1 MQERKRIRV
10 NDEMISYFLSEKAVH
25 IDNNDALKRAIL
37 KPQAAAEM
45 ARVILDDHQKQ
56 FNHELPITSTSLAA
70 EIYGHVFPEKL
81 AEAIKKIPMP
91 DKFEDVLNKIMEKTD
106 VIDAGHESIDGN
118 RKIWDTV
125 SKIIPLQ

>member
-37 KPQAAAEM
+37 KPQAATEM
-45 ARVILDDHQKQ
+45 ARIILDDHQKQ

-118 RKIWDTV
+118 RKIWDAV

>member
-45 ARVILDDHQKQ
+45 ARVILDDHQKL
-56 FNHELPITSTSLAA
+56 FNHELPISSTSLAA

-125 SKIIPLQ
+125 SKIIPFQ

>member
-37 KPQAAAEM
+37 KPQEAAEM

-56 FNHELPITSTSLAA
+56 FNHELPISSTSLAA

-125 SKIIPLQ
+125 SKIIPFQ

>member
-1 MQERKRIRV
+1 MQEWKRIRV

-56 FNHELPITSTSLAA
+56 FNHELPISSTSLAA

-125 SKIIPLQ
+125 SKIIPFQ